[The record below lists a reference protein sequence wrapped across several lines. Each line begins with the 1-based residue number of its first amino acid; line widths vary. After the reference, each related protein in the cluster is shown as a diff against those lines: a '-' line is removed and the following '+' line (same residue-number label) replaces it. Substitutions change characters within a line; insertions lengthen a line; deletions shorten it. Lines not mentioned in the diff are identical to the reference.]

1 MSTPF
6 LALLAC
12 ADVSF
17 TDIMMWAV
25 LSGQHEIAT
34 LVWAKTQRPL
44 RAAVLAS
51 QVCLRLSSVPQLRPD
66 RDHLLEESIKYEE
79 LVVRLLDA
87 VRESEDAFE
96 LLTLCPWDWSGGG
109 ERARWSS
116 LLHVHHVLDLLL
128 AQEAPHVLDAVR
140 VELWDD

>member
-34 LVWAKTQRPL
+34 LV
-44 RAAVLAS
+44 
-51 QVCLRLSSVPQLRPD
+51 
-66 RDHLLEESIKYEE
+66 
-79 LVVRLLDA
+79 
-87 VRESEDAFE
+87 
-96 LLTLCPWDWSGGG
+96 
-109 ERARWSS
+109 
-116 LLHVHHVLDLLL
+116 
-128 AQEAPHVLDAVR
+128 
-140 VELWDD
+140 